1 MLSDEQTRLLA
12 VCVLA
17 LVGLALAIAALRT
30 YQHFRFTPLQF
41 PLYMYNLF
49 MTRVIWRVAVE
60 GRVTL
65 PLDQGAVIVCNH
77 RSPIDPAFVAL
88 ACDRQVHWMVARE
101 YCKHPLV
108 GWALK
113 ILQVIPTGRGGIDT
127 ASTKLAIR
135 YAQQGDLVGMFP
147 EGRINTTSN
156 LMLPGRP
163 GVAFVALKT
172 RVPVVPCYITGSPY
186 DGNVFSFLFITARTR
201 LRVGRPIDLGEFYGR
216 EGDREVLEELT
227 RRFLCEIARL
237 AGVLD
242 YLPELAGKRSR
253 QGAAPD
259 EALEPVADEA

>member
-1 MLSDEQTRLLA
+1 MFSDEQTRLLA
-12 VCVLA
+12 ACVLGVA
-17 LVGLALAIAALRT
+17 GLALAIATVRT
-30 YQHFRFTPLQF
+30 FHHFRFTPLQF

-49 MTRVIWRVAVE
+49 MTRVIWRATVE
-60 GRVTL
+60 GRLSL

-147 EGRINTTSN
+147 EGRINTTTD
-156 LMLPGRP
+156 LMLPGRS

-172 RVPVVPCYITGSPY
+172 RVPVVPCYITGSPFN
-186 DGNVFSFLFITARTR
+186 GNVFGFLFMTAKTR
-201 LRVGRPIDLGEFYGR
+201 LRVGRPIDLGEYYGR
-216 EGDREVLEELT
+216 EGDREVVEELT
-227 RRFLCEIARL
+227 RRFLCEIAQL
-237 AGVLD
+237 AGAAD
-242 YLPELAGKRSR
+242 YVPVLAGKRPR
-253 QGAAPD
+253 QELPVGVT
-259 EALEPVADEA
+259 LEPVADEV